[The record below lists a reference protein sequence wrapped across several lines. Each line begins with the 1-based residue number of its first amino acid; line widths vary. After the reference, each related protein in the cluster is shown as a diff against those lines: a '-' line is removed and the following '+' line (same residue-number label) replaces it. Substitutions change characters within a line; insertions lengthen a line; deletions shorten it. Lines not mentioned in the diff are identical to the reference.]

1 MKNIR
6 EGNLYNIE
14 MNISK
19 VKNPSQVGLESW
31 KQEVRK
37 QILQSL
43 IRQKTPNIENI
54 IKSIFGETLE

>member
-6 EGNLYNIE
+6 EGNLYNME
-14 MNISK
+14 MEISK
-19 VKNPSQVGLESW
+19 VENPSQIGLESW
-31 KQEVRK
+31 KKEVRK

-43 IRQKTPNIENI
+43 IRQKTPDIENI